1 MDMLKDQGGKTS
13 TMRIMSIMSLFAAI
27 FFAYPTIILESHDG
41 VMIVFSFLLGAFAPK
56 ALQKFAE
63 NQTKPA
69 KE

>member
-1 MDMLKDQGGKTS
+1 
-13 TMRIMSIMSLFAAI
+13 MSLFAAI
-27 FFAYPTIILESHDG
+27 FFAYLTIILESHDG

-56 ALQKFAE
+56 AFQKFAE